1 MSEIA
6 ELFFPAIRW
15 DSTHGYEGEREAIDD
30 ALKRGV
36 GGFILF
42 GGPSEHVA
50 ILTEHL
56 HSKSRIPLLI
66 GADLERG
73 AGQQFAGQTALPPL
87 AAIAS
92 LEDVQAIRRAAGVSA
107 REAKSLGI
115 NWIYAPD
122 CDIDVEPSNPIIGT
136 RSFGSDPD
144 RVGEYAAAWIDACQA
159 EGVLACAKHFPGHGR
174 TTVDSHKALPRV
186 EESAD
191 TLWKTD
197 LVPFRR
203 AIERGVASVMSAH
216 VAFPALDPSGAPAT
230 LSREILTGLLRNRL
244 EFSGLVVTDAL
255 IMEGVL
261 GGGEAEAVVR
271 ALYAG
276 CDVLLY
282 PSDLAASE
290 RAIGKAIDEKRLDD
304 ESIQHSLER
313 RRRWARWAE
322 LSKEAYRPARDDS
335 GWSVQLAEQV
345 VHPLGGTLPRLPQPW
360 NVVIVDDDIGGPYP
374 APSRDPLISSLRA
387 GGIDLTVDGDGRDA
401 VDAAAT
407 VIALFGDI
415 RAWKGRPGFS
425 AAAKDAVR
433 SALEA
438 AGTRERL
445 IVMFSHPRLASELDV
460 DAPILCV
467 WGGEA
472 VMQKAAARVMLRDVV
487 IASSGRS
494 AGHRVLGESRGE
506 LR

>member
-6 ELFFPAIRW
+6 ELFLPAIRW
-15 DSTHGYEGEREAIDD
+15 DATRGYEGERAAIDQ
-30 ALKRGV
+30 ALKLGV

-50 ILTEHL
+50 TLTEDL

-92 LEDVQAIRRAAGVSA
+92 LEDVQAIRRSATVSA
-107 REAKSLGI
+107 IEARSLGI

-122 CDIDVEPSNPIIGT
+122 CDIDVEPNNPIIGT

-144 RVGEYAAAWIDACQA
+144 RVGEYAAAWIDACQS

-174 TTVDSHKALPRV
+174 TTVDSHKMLPRV
-186 EESAD
+186 EESAG
-191 TLWKTD
+191 TLRATD

-216 VAFPALDPSGAPAT
+216 VAFPAFDPTGAPAT
-230 LSREILTGLLRNRL
+230 LSRPILTELLRNEL
-244 EFSGLVVTDAL
+244 GFDGIVVTDAL

-271 ALYAG
+271 ALNAG
-276 CDVLLY
+276 CDSLLY
-282 PSDLAASE
+282 PTDVVASVQ
-290 RAIGKAIDEKRLDD
+290 AVQKAIDEKRLDG
-304 ESIQHSLER
+304 ESIHRSLER
-313 RRRWARWAE
+313 RRRWARWAA
-322 LSKEAYRPARDDS
+322 LSRETNRPTRDES
-335 GWSVQLAEQV
+335 GWSIQLAEQV
-345 VHPLGGTLPRLPQPW
+345 VHPLNGKIPRLPQPW
-360 NVVIVDDDIGGPYP
+360 NLVIVDDDLGGPYP

-387 GGIDLTVDGDGRDA
+387 GGIDLRVKGEDTDIADGGS
-401 VDAAAT
+401 T
-407 VIALFGDI
+407 VIAVFGDI
-415 RAWKGRPGFS
+415 RAWKGRPGYS
-425 AAAKDAVR
+425 ASAKESVR
-433 SALEA
+433 KALEQ
-438 AGTRERL
+438 AGSKERL
-445 IVMFSHPRLASELDV
+445 IVEFSHPRLADELAV
-460 DAPILCV
+460 DAPVLCA

-472 VMQKAAARVMLRDVV
+472 VMQKAAARVLLRDVAV
-487 IASSGRS
+487 PKSGRI
-494 AGHRVLGESRGE
+494 AGTAG
-506 LR
+506 

>member
-1 MSEIA
+1 MSDVA

-15 DSTHGYEGEREAIDD
+15 DATHGYEGERAAIDQ
-30 ALKRGV
+30 ALTLGV

-50 ILTEHL
+50 RLTEYL
-56 HSKSRIPLLI
+56 HSKSRHALLI

-92 LEDVQAIRRAAGVSA
+92 LEDLQSIRRAATVSA
-107 REAKSLGI
+107 VEARSLGI

-136 RSFGSDPD
+136 RSFGSDPE

-186 EESAD
+186 EESEETIRA
-191 TLWKTD
+191 TD

-230 LSREILTGLLRNRL
+230 LSRAILTDLLRGDL
-244 EFSGLVVTDAL
+244 EFSGLTVTDAL

-261 GGGEAEAVVR
+261 AGGEGDAVVR

-276 CDVLLY
+276 CDCLLY
-282 PSDLAASE
+282 PSDVAASE
-290 RAIGKAIDEKRLDD
+290 LAVRKAIDEKRLDG
-304 ESIQHSLER
+304 EAIQRSLER
-313 RRRWARWAE
+313 RRRWARWAA
-322 LSKEAYRPARDDS
+322 LSRETNRPARDES

-345 VHPLGGTLPRLPQPW
+345 VHPITGKIPRLPQPW
-360 NVVIVDDDIGGPYP
+360 NLVIVDDDVGGPYP

-387 GGIDLTVDGDGRDA
+387 
-401 VDAAAT
+401 
-407 VIALFGDI
+407 
-415 RAWKGRPGFS
+415 
-425 AAAKDAVR
+425 
-433 SALEA
+433 
-438 AGTRERL
+438 
-445 IVMFSHPRLASELDV
+445 
-460 DAPILCV
+460 
-467 WGGEA
+467 
-472 VMQKAAARVMLRDVV
+472 
-487 IASSGRS
+487 
-494 AGHRVLGESRGE
+494 
-506 LR
+506 

>member
-6 ELFFPAIRW
+6 ELFLPAIRW
-15 DSTHGYEGEREAIDD
+15 DATRGYEGERAAIDT
-30 ALKRGV
+30 ALSLGV

-50 ILTEHL
+50 ALTEDL

-92 LEDVQAIRRAAGVSA
+92 LEDVQAIRRSATVSA
-107 REAKSLGI
+107 IEARSLGI

-122 CDIDVEPSNPIIGT
+122 CDIDVEPDNPIIGT

-144 RVGEYAAAWIDACQA
+144 RVGEYASAWIDACQA

-174 TTVDSHKALPRV
+174 TKVDSHKTLPRV
-186 EESAD
+186 EESAE
-191 TLWKTD
+191 TLRATD

-230 LSREILTGLLRNRL
+230 LSRPILTELLRNEL
-244 EFSGLVVTDAL
+244 GFDGIVVTDAL

-261 GGGEAEAVVR
+261 GGGEGEAVVR

-276 CDVLLY
+276 CDSLLY
-282 PSDLAASE
+282 PSDVVASE
-290 RAIGKAIDEKRLDD
+290 QAVRKAIDDKRLDGD
-304 ESIQHSLER
+304 SIHRSLER
-313 RRRWARWAE
+313 RRRWARWAA
-322 LSKEAYRPARDDS
+322 LSRETNRPTRDES
-335 GWSVQLAEQV
+335 GWSIQLAEQV
-345 VHPLGGTLPRLPQPW
+345 VHPLNGKIPRLPQPW
-360 NVVIVDDDIGGPYP
+360 NLVIVDDDVGGPYP

-387 GGIDLTVDGDGRDA
+387 GGIDLRVKGEGSDIPDGGS
-401 VDAAAT
+401 T
-407 VIALFGDI
+407 VIAVFGDI
-415 RAWKGRPGFS
+415 RAWKGRPGYS
-425 AAAKDAVR
+425 ASAKESVR
-433 SALEA
+433 NALEE
-438 AGTRERL
+438 AGSRERL
-445 IVMFSHPRLASELDV
+445 IVEFSHPRLADELAV
-460 DAPILCV
+460 DAPVLCA

-472 VMQKAAARVMLRDVV
+472 VMQKAAARVLLRDVAV
-487 IASSGRS
+487 ARGGRS
-494 AGHRVLGESRGE
+494 AGTAG
-506 LR
+506 

>member
-15 DSTHGYEGEREAIDD
+15 DATRGYEGERGAIEL
-30 ALKRGV
+30 ALKLGV

-50 ILTEHL
+50 SLTEDL
-56 HSKSRIPLLI
+56 HSKARNPLLI

-92 LEDVQAIRRAAGVSA
+92 LEDVQAIRRSATVTA

-122 CDIDVEPSNPIIGT
+122 CDIDVEPDNPIIGT
-136 RSFGSDPD
+136 RSFGSDPE
-144 RVGEYAAAWIDACQA
+144 RVADYASAWIDACQA

-186 EESAD
+186 EESAE
-191 TLWKTD
+191 TLRATD
-197 LVPFRR
+197 LLPFRR
-203 AIERGVASVMSAH
+203 AIERRVASVMSAH

-230 LSREILTGLLRNRL
+230 LSREILTNLLRT
-244 EFSGLVVTDAL
+244 EFGFSGLVVTDAL

-276 CDVLLY
+276 CDCLLY
-282 PSDLAASE
+282 PTDLVASE
-290 RAIGKAIDEKRLDD
+290 IAVRKAIDDKRLDG

-313 RRRWARWAE
+313 RRRWARWAA
-322 LSKEAYRPARDDS
+322 LSKDTHRSSRDDS
-335 GWSVQLAEQV
+335 GWSIQLAEQV
-345 VHPLGGTLPRLPQPW
+345 VHPLRGQVPRLPQPW
-360 NVVIVDDDIGGPYP
+360 NLVIVDDDVGGPYP

-387 GGIDLTVDGDGRDA
+387 GGVDLVVNGDGRDG
-401 VDAAAT
+401 VAAPST

-415 RAWKGRPGFS
+415 RAWKGRPGYS
-425 AAAKDAVR
+425 PAAKEAVR
-433 SALEA
+433 SALDR
-438 AGTRERL
+438 AGSNERL
-445 IVMFSHPRLASELDV
+445 IVQFSHPRLANELDA
-460 DAPILCV
+460 DAPVLCA

-472 VMQKAAARVMLRDVV
+472 VMQRAAARVLLREAAV
-487 IASSGRS
+487 ANSERS
-494 AGHRVLGESRGE
+494 VGTAG
-506 LR
+506 

>member
-1 MSEIA
+1 MSEVA
-6 ELFFPAIRW
+6 ELFYPAIRW
-15 DSTHGYEGEREAIDD
+15 DATHGYEGQRAAIAEA
-30 ALKRGV
+30 LELGV

-42 GGPSEHVA
+42 GGPSEQVA
-50 ILTEHL
+50 TLTEHL

-92 LEDVQAIRRAAGVSA
+92 LEDLQAIRRAATVTAIEA
-107 REAKSLGI
+107 RSLGI

-136 RSFGSDPD
+136 RSFGKDPD
-144 RVGEYAAAWIDACQA
+144 RVGEYATAWIDACQA

-174 TTVDSHKALPRV
+174 TTVDSHKTLPRV
-186 EESAD
+186 EESEETIRA
-191 TLWKTD
+191 TD

-230 LSREILTGLLRNRL
+230 LSREILTNLLRNEL
-244 EFSGLVVTDAL
+244 EFGGLVVTDAL

-261 GGGEAEAVVR
+261 AGGEAEAVVQ

-276 CDVLLY
+276 CDCLLY
-282 PSDLAASE
+282 PSDVVTSE
-290 RAIGKAIDEKRLDD
+290 RAVKKAVDEKTLDA
-304 ESIQHSLER
+304 ESIQRSLDR
-313 RRRWARWAE
+313 RRRWARWAA
-322 LSKEAYRPARDDS
+322 LSRETSRPARDES
-335 GWSVQLAEQV
+335 GWAINLAEQV
-345 VHPLGGTLPRLPQPW
+345 VHPLGGKIPRLPQPW
-360 NVVIVDDDIGGPYP
+360 NLVIVDDDLGGPYP

-387 GGIDLTVDGDGRDA
+387 GGVDLVVTDRGDETGA
-401 VDAAAT
+401 EAT

-415 RAWKGRPGFS
+415 RAWKGRPGYS
-425 AAAKDAVR
+425 TTAKEAVR
-433 SALEA
+433 SALDR
-438 AGTRERL
+438 AGGGPKHRL
-445 IVMFSHPRLASELDV
+445 IVQFSHPRLADELDV
-460 DAPILCV
+460 DAPILCA

-472 VMQKAAARVMLRDVV
+472 VMQRAAARVLLREVV
-487 IASSGRS
+487 VPRSERIAGIAR
-494 AGHRVLGESRGE
+494 
-506 LR
+506 